1 MKKIILMF
9 LFIFGT
15 TFSLTYQSNGKK
27 FSIDDRV
34 IEKTFSRSISNSS
47 MQYYDEIEK
56 EELKLLI
63 FNNLLEQ
70 EILLN
75 SSFAKKIII
84 PKKDIEEQF
93 NLVRNG
99 FPDNISFYKALKSD
113 GFTKITLLKE
123 LENDIKLEKVKLA
136 IESQAKVT
144 EEEIKA
150 YYNENEYNS
159 YFINKPYE
167 EIKSDIK
174 ESILERKRGEIL
186 RYFIESEKEIIIPQ
200 KNSSYSKYFSK
211 VVYEKKGF
219 KFTNVDLANKKLMFR
234 NEDLSDEDV
243 LDNIVKTGID
253 KKLLIVQ
260 EAKKL
265 NIKILNT
272 LSKEDKILAYIDG
285 YQKYLIGSIKV
296 SEDELKEYFEENRDR
311 YFIPQIYD
319 IELMELAVVPS
330 NSDKIEAK
338 KKAQEILKFAL
349 AGEDFSNLAKQ
360 YSEDGSA
367 EDGGNLG
374 WFSKGQMVQSFE
386 DEAFNGKAGKVIPY
400 IVETEFGYHI
410 IKIEDKS
417 TDNFEVNAS
426 HILITP
432 KISNET
438 IQETTKKVT
447 ELIEKIKTGNTTF
460 ENIVKNFSITP
471 DRYDF
476 KNIKKGEYIEG
487 IGTVPLLDE
496 AISSSKINEL
506 SYAIGDRAFIFMKTR
521 HNNEIEATFENSL
534 YRVKYDLVREKAGQ
548 ILNEMFQ

>member
-84 PKKDIEEQF
+84 PKKNIEEQF
-93 NLVRNG
+93 NMVRNG
-99 FPDNISFYKALKSD
+99 FPDDISFYKALKSD

-186 RYFIESEKEIIIPQ
+186 RYFIESEKERIIPQ
-200 KNSSYSKYFSK
+200 KKSSYSKYFSK

-265 NIKILNT
+265 NIKISNN

-296 SEDELKEYFEENRDR
+296 SEDELKEHFEENRDR
-311 YFIPQIYD
+311 YFIPEIYD
-319 IELMELAVVPS
+319 IKLMELAVVPS

-338 KKAQEILKFAL
+338 KKAQEILKLAL

-367 EDGGNLG
+367 QDGGNLG

-400 IVETEFGYHI
+400 VIETEYGYHI
-410 IKIEDKS
+410 IKVEDKS

-432 KISNET
+432 KISNIT

-447 ELIEKIKTGNTTF
+447 ELIEKIKTGNTSF
-460 ENIVKNFSITP
+460 EKVVREFSIIP
-471 DRYDF
+471 DTYDF
-476 KNIKKGEYIEG
+476 KSVRKGEYMQG
-487 IGTVPLLDE
+487 IGTAPLLEE
-496 AISSSKINEL
+496 AISSSKLNEL
-506 SYAIGDRAFIFMKTR
+506 SYVVGDRAFIFIKTR

-534 YRVKYDLVREKAGQ
+534 YRVKYDLIREKAGQ
-548 ILNEMFQ
+548 ILNEMCQ